1 MLVCDE
7 TKEPIMTLA
16 KVNVVDEIMPN
27 EAFLLNTKVR
37 LKFLNFQ
44 ALVLYL
50 KFGRE
55 KFLRE

>member
-55 KFLRE
+55 KFL